1 MMRRFLLLLVYLA
14 VWQERGR
21 YTVYPFVFATAR
33 AHWVDFATE
42 TRLFWVY
49 IYSSSHFFRHF
60 LHREHARGP
69 ELAFHPQARTS
80 REATAQLRAG
90 GARERLVE
98 EVWGPRFE

>member
-1 MMRRFLLLLVYLA
+1 MMRRCLLLLVYLA

-49 IYSSSHFFRHF
+49 IYRSSQFFVISSSGSTPVDQSWPFTPK
-60 LHREHARGP
+60 HA
-69 ELAFHPQARTS
+69 
-80 REATAQLRAG
+80 
-90 GARERLVE
+90 
-98 EVWGPRFE
+98 